1 VIKGPQL
8 YRSLQMC
15 WTILKRWNKK
25 GFIEDNKWKRLSKK
39 NKIVKPKQEQQEE
52 FVTLILTK

>member
-1 VIKGPQL
+1 
-8 YRSLQMC
+8 MC